1 MLYNTLYKL
10 EQLAHY
16 IIHDMLE
23 PIGYLPLGLI
33 SGLLFFL
40 ILKILR
46 KLKLLSPKKSRMNR
60 DLYLTLLVIYIAVL
74 LKLALFSREPGSRT
88 DISLTLFE
96 TWGRTMQAHAF
107 FVENIIMFLPFGI
120 LIPKVFPP
128 TRNFFV
134 CTLTGLS
141 TSMTLELIQLITERG
156 FCQLDDVITNTIGAA
171 AGYILYK
178 IFSSVS
184 ILNPSEYS

>member
-10 EQLAHY
+10 EQLSHY
-16 IIHDMLE
+16 IMHDMLE

-33 SGLLFFL
+33 SGFLFFL

-46 KLKLLSPKKSRMNR
+46 KLKLLSPKKSHARR
-60 DLYLTLLVIYIAVL
+60 DLYLTTLVIYIAVL

-88 DISLTLFE
+88 DVSLTLFE
-96 TWGRTMQAHAF
+96 TWGSTMQAHAF

-120 LIPKVFPP
+120 LIPKVFPLM
-128 TRNFFV
+128 RNFLV
-134 CTLTGLS
+134 CTLAGLC

-156 FCQLDDVITNTIGAA
+156 FCQLDDVVTNTIGAA
-171 AGYILYK
+171 SGYILYK
-178 IFSSVS
+178 FWK
-184 ILNPSEYS
+184 LLH